1 LGLTKEW
8 ETIVRNAVPGATG
21 MLIANIVIVLP
32 NRPAGRKIQEGDAL
46 LRMEDQ
52 VLMNFVDHDAILD
65 SLNVE
70 KKYSSCIVLRNGR
83 ELGLNC
89 RVGDLHAITPPSRF
103 VTQLGRYF
111 IK

>member
-21 MLIANIVIVLP
+21 MLIANIVLP

-52 VLMNFVDHDAILD
+52 ILMNCVDHDAILD
-65 SLNVE
+65 SNVE
-70 KKYSSCIVLRNGR
+70 KKYSSCIVLRHGR

-89 RVGDLHAITPPSRF
+89 RVGDLHAITPSRF